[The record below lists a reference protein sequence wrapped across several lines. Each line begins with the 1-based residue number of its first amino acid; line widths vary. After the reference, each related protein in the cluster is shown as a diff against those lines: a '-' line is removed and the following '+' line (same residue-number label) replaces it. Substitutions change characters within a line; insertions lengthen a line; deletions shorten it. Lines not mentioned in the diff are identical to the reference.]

1 MDLSKAFDCFSYYL
15 LIAKLNE
22 YRFRIN
28 SLRLVQDYL
37 TNRKQRTRIN
47 SAYNSWEQ
55 IIFGVPKGSILGPLS
70 LNIFLC
76 DLFFI
81 MDDNDFANYADDN
94 TPYARGN
101 DMECVIFK
109 LQNSSKILF
118 FNGLWITK

>member
-15 LIAKLNE
+15 LITKLNE

-28 SLRLVQDYL
+28 SLKLVQDYL

-81 MDDNDFANYADDN
+81 MDDNDFGNYADDS

-101 DMECVIFK
+101 DMEGVIFK